1 MNATARSLILGA
13 WIIAAIMTPSVRAA
27 ETSVL
32 RAETAQADNSTPS
45 HNQITQTATAEKQ
58 TATPAP
64 QTSTPV
70 AQKPLQGGVSK
81 LDELLKATES
91 TDLYKLSVK
100 KLSDGVKLSA
110 EEYRSLG
117 VGCLG
122 FESDRTFF
130 QNIAIVSDVYSGSP
144 ADLAGIHVGDK
155 LIEHDN
161 DEAAREHPEIPRWK
175 VSFGQ
180 AGTQK
185 QIVVLRHHR
194 PITLTL
200 TRMNIEDI
208 IDDQAREEWEQII
221 AKYGYLNAYEF
232 EGVGQ
237 DPLASK
243 SLEDSESEADTET
256 KMTNITTT
264 TDRNEG
270 DTKYEAV
277 ETNLKSK
284 GK

>member
-1 MNATARSLILGA
+1 MMNATSRSLILGA
-13 WIIAAIMTPSVRAA
+13 WVIAAIMTPSVRAA

-45 HNQITQTATAEKQ
+45 HNQITQTATPAAQ
-58 TATPAP
+58 TATPA
-64 QTSTPV
+64 

-91 TDLYKLSVK
+91 TALYKLSVK

-185 QIVVLRHHR
+185 QIVVLRHHK

-237 DPLASK
+237 NPLSSK
-243 SLEDSESEADTET
+243 TLEDSESEADTEAE
-256 KMTNITTT
+256 MTNITT

-277 ETNLKSK
+277 ETNLKAK
-284 GK
+284 VK